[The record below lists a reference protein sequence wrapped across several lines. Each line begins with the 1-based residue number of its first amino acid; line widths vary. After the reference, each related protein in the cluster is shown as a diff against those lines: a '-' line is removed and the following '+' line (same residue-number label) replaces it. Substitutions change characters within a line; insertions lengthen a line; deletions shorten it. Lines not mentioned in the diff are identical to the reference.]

1 MIRLFRVF
9 IPASVLT
16 ALVCDAILLV
26 VCFVAAVYLV
36 MDVGADLYLTVEGGL
51 ERIAVV
57 VASFLAGMYLSDLY
71 EEFRIRS
78 RVELVQRMCV
88 VTGGA
93 LLFQAFLGYVNQEW
107 MMPRWMMMTGSLLA
121 LCGVSA
127 WRIAFATVGLK
138 IFGATKLL
146 YAGLSQAA
154 REAARRFHA
163 HPEYGFQNLGYVDDD
178 SRNSD
183 DVLRWLG
190 PRAELKRVALE
201 WKPDRIVVPRTDG
214 AGPAVAQA
222 LLELRLAGMRVIGAA
237 ELYELAYGRVCLA
250 ELHAAEVVFPG
261 RLSAGRGATALRDA
275 YSWLVA
281 AVGLAAALPL
291 LIAIAIAVKLT
302 SKGPV
307 FYRQTRIGL
316 GGKPFVLYKF
326 RSMREDAESASG
338 AVWASKD
345 DPRVTPIGKWLRRYR
360 LDEFPQLINVLKGE
374 MAIVGP
380 RPERPEFVA
389 LLAERIPFY
398 QQRHAVKPG
407 ITGWA
412 QINHEYGDSIE
423 DAVTKLEYDLYY
435 IRNLSPYLDFYIIF
449 HTLKVMLLGRG
460 AH

>member
-16 ALVCDAILLV
+16 ALVCDAILLLG
-26 VCFVAAVYLV
+26 CFVATVFLV
-36 MDVGADLYLTVEGGL
+36 MDLGADLYLTVEGGL
-51 ERIAVV
+51 ERILVV

-93 LLFQAFLGYVNQEW
+93 LLFQAFLGYLNPEW

-121 LCGVSA
+121 LCMVSA
-127 WRIAFATVGLK
+127 WRMVFAAVGLK
-138 IFGATKLL
+138 VFGATKLL

-163 HPEYGFQNLGYVDDD
+163 HPEYGFRNLGYVDDA
-178 SRNSD
+178 SQVSD
-183 DVLRWLG
+183 EVLRWLG
-190 PRAELKRVALE
+190 PGTELKRVATEL
-201 WKPDRIVVPRTDG
+201 KPDRIVVPRTGDG
-214 AGPAVAQA
+214 SVAAQT

-250 ELHAAEVVFPG
+250 ELRASELVLAG

-275 YSWLVA
+275 YSWLIA
-281 AVGLAAALPL
+281 LIGLAVASPL
-291 LIAIAIAVKLT
+291 LVIIAIAVKVT

-307 FYRQTRIGL
+307 FYRQVRIGM
-316 GGKPFVLYKF
+316 GGRPFVLYKF
-326 RSMREDAESASG
+326 RSMRENAESASG
-338 AVWASKD
+338 AVWAAKD
-345 DPRVTPIGKWLRRYR
+345 DPRVTPVGKWLRRCR

-389 LLAERIPFY
+389 MLAERIPFY
-398 QQRHAVKPG
+398 HQRHAVKPG

-412 QINHEYGDSIE
+412 QINHEYGDSIQ

-435 IRNLSPYLDFYIIF
+435 IRNLSPYLDAYIIF